1 METDRKGLISLR
13 NGKDGTINCHTVR
26 YNSLWWSQW
35 QKTRQRKCPSCL
47 FMQNIQISQHGK
59 TPFFP
64 GLSIH
69 VVGEEKQQLLGE
81 GGGGRR
87 KRKEEEEVSYLNHKC
102 LPLFPSNKLKGCVLG
117 IPRGKNKPTA
127 FLSSSRLLSALP
139 HRPGPAKWET
149 AALRSVENC
158 VLSALETRRWNTG
171 GQRRE
176 DPDRKQEGSTAPSPR
191 AAK

>member
-1 METDRKGLISLR
+1 MTENKAKKVPILSLYAEYPNIPAWQNTFLSRVIYTRGRRRKA
-13 NGKDGTINCHTVR
+13 TA
-26 YNSLWWSQW
+26 
-35 QKTRQRKCPSCL
+35 
-47 FMQNIQISQHGK
+47 F
-59 TPFFP
+59 
-64 GLSIH
+64 
-69 VVGEEKQQLLGE
+69 
-81 GGGGRR
+81 GGRGGKKEK
-87 KRKEEEEVSYLNHKC
+87 KRRGRGIFLNHKC

-158 VLSALETRRWNTG
+158 VLSALEIRRWNTG